1 MPRSSLFS
9 DNKTQPY
16 CPRRNDT
23 THFSDGEPSSSNPP
37 PDYTAED
44 ESRWWAAR
52 VNGKGQ
58 EEDSV
63 PKPSP
68 EQSADTYDL
77 DRPTQDSEPQSTM
90 SPAAYLQALDASRL
104 FRDLRL
110 PRRRLV
116 LTREVAKSL
125 QESET
130 WQTSQVAK
138 KICSYAIKTAVGQV
152 EYLEKQQ
159 RTGGK
164 KQREDNVTILEK
176 TANEAQDDH
185 TLWQDTR
192 ANFRSGYS
200 RSRFTSTLKRNN
212 KPSDKIAEN
221 EKERFSK
228 AVDTELA
235 SRGLRFL

>member
-16 CPRRNDT
+16 CPLVDDT
-23 THFSDGEPSSSNPP
+23 THFSSSGPSFSGPP
-37 PDYTAED
+37 PDYAAED
-44 ESRWWAAR
+44 ESRWAAR
-52 VNGKGQ
+52 VNGKRQ

-63 PKPSP
+63 TKPSP
-68 EQSADTYDL
+68 EQSANTYDL
-77 DRPTQDSEPQSTM
+77 DRPAQDSEPQSTM
-90 SPAAYLQALDASRL
+90 SQAAYLQTLDASRL
-104 FRDLRL
+104 FRDLRWS
-110 PRRRLV
+110 RRRLV

-152 EYLEKQQ
+152 EYLEKQL

-164 KQREDNVTILEK
+164 KQRKDNVTIIEK

-200 RSRFTSTLKRNN
+200 RSRFTSTLKRN
-212 KPSDKIAEN
+212 KPWDKIAEN